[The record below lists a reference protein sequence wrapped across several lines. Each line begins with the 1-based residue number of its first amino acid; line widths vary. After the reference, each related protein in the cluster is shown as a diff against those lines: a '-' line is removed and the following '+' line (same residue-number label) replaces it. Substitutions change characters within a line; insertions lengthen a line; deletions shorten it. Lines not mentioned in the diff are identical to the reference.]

1 MQIFKKLNYFILTI
15 YILNLLLLYTN
26 ISMFYLL
33 IELKNSKFFSKKE
46 HKNINKKSWH
56 TIIYDGK

>member
-33 IELKNSKFFSKKE
+33 IELKNSKCFSKK
-46 HKNINKKSWH
+46 NIKILTKKAG
-56 TIIYDGK
+56 IQ